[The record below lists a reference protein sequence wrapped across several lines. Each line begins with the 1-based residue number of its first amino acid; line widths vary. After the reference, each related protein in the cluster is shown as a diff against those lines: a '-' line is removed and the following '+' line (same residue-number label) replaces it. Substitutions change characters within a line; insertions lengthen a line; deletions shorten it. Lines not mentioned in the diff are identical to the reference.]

1 MTGGALPNL
10 IVIGAMKCGT
20 TSLNDYLALHPQIH
34 MAAAKEI
41 NWFSGEQAHRPIE
54 WYKAQFDPAFPVRGE
69 ASQNYSKAHHPFYR
83 DAPARMAE
91 LIPDAKL
98 LYIVRDP
105 IERYR
110 SHIVEN
116 NLDEPDEDRAWNL
129 ANDHHF
135 ETGRYAWQLK
145 PFLEHYPMEQIM
157 VVDSDDLRRDRLA
170 TMNGIFAFLGV
181 DAVTDPGLFVF
192 ESNTIDS
199 NMAPLHWRLSLP
211 YRIAH
216 RLAPFD
222 FHRFMAHPFIR
233 RHFYPA
239 LLKPDLSDE
248 EIARLRE
255 RYAPDVA
262 ELRALTGQAF
272 AGWQV

>member
-10 IVIGAMKCGT
+10 ILIGAMKCGT
-20 TSLNDYLALHPQIH
+20 TSLNDYLALHPHIH
-34 MAAAKEI
+34 MTADKEI
-41 NWFSGEQAHRPIE
+41 NWFSGEQAHQPIE
-54 WYKAQFDPAFPVRGE
+54 WYKALFDPSCPVRGE
-69 ASQNYSKAHHPFYR
+69 ASQNYSKGHHPFYR
-83 DAPARMAE
+83 NAAARMAE
-91 LIPDAKL
+91 HIPDAKL
-98 LYIVRDP
+98 LYVVRDP

-116 NLDEPDEDRAWNL
+116 NLDEPAEDRAWNF

-135 ETGRYAWQLK
+135 KTGLYAWQLK
-145 PFLEHYPMEQIM
+145 FFLEHYPMEQIL
-157 VVDSDDLRRDRLA
+157 VVDSDDLLRDRLT
-170 TMNGIFAFLGV
+170 TMNHIFAFLGV
-181 DAVTDPGLFVF
+181 DALTDAGIFEF

-199 NMAPLHWRLSLP
+199 NMAPLHWRRSLP
-211 YRIAH
+211 YRIAA

-222 FHRFMAHPFIR
+222 FHRFMARPFFR
-233 RHFYPA
+233 HHFYPQ
-239 LLKPDLSDE
+239 LNKPDLSDE